1 MAASIPT
8 VTAEQM
14 ARVDR
19 IMIDDLGVD
28 VLQLM
33 EAAGLAVTEAIRR
46 QLDGEVANKRVL
58 LLAGSGGN
66 GGDALVAARYLK
78 TRGAHPKVI
87 LSKPAAE
94 LPEVTA
100 HQHRLAQAFGVS
112 ISEMPEDEDSFAI
125 TTYDLIVDGVLGFSG
140 RGDPRGTIAELIH
153 FANSNPAPVLAIDVP
168 SGLDATSGV
177 PGDPSVRADATITLA
192 LPKSGFLNPKAL
204 AFSAEITVADIG
216 VPASVLEAVGVTVLP
231 TLFSRQSSL
240 RWTADRS

>member
-1 MAASIPT
+1 MTASIPT

-19 IMIDDLGVD
+19 MMIDDLGVD

-46 QLDGEVANKRVL
+46 QLGGDVANKRVL

-78 TRGAHPKVI
+78 ARGAQPDVI
-87 LSKPAAE
+87 LSRPAAE

-112 ISEMPEDEDSFAI
+112 IRDMPEGDDPFANCA
-125 TTYDLIVDGVLGFSG
+125 YDLIVDGLLGFSS
-140 RGDPRGTIAELIH
+140 RGNPRGTIAELIR
-153 FANSNPAPVLAIDVP
+153 FANINPAPVLAIDVP

-177 PGDPSVRADATITLA
+177 PGSPSIEAAATITLA
-192 LPKSGFLNPKAL
+192 LPKCGLLNLKAL
-204 AFSAEITVADIG
+204 AFSGEITVADIG
-216 VPASVLEAVGVTVLP
+216 VPASVLAAVGVTVSP
-231 TLFSRQSSL
+231 TLFSQQSSL
-240 RWTADRS
+240 QWTIDRS